1 MLPTNQLMEALSR
14 AYVRTIAARA
24 GVICDDV
31 LQDYGVDLFIREFAP
46 VGKRYLDVGRQID
59 LQLKSTTRAAL
70 NDKSVL
76 YDLDVPAYNLLRQ
89 LSPVPRLLILVVL
102 PEDPLLYL
110 EQSEEQLL
118 LRGCAYWLSLRGPRP
133 PTMKG
138 RFACPCQ
145 GPICFPWRE
154 SSKCWFACEEDSRYD
169 IVPIR

>member
-118 LRGCAYWLSLRGPRP
+118 LRGCAYWLSLRGAQATDNERTIRLPVPR
-133 PTMKG
+133 TNLFSVAGIEQMLVRLRG
-138 RFACPCQ
+138 
-145 GPICFPWRE
+145 GL
-154 SSKCWFACEEDSRYD
+154 SL
-169 IVPIR
+169 